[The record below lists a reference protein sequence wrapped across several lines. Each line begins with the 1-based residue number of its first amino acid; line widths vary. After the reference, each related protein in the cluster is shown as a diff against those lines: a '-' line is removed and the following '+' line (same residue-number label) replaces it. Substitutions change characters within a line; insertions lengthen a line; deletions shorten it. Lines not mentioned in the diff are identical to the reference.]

1 MINCPTFTTS
11 DCRLAAWR
19 KIETKATSGQ
29 WFFEPMSQH
38 HWIESAAMPHWPNAV
53 SAGTKVPE
61 NENGKKCFTSFIN
74 LCPWPWLSTDIKNMT
89 LTWYI

>member
-1 MINCPTFTTS
+1 MV
-11 DCRLAAWR
+11 
-19 KIETKATSGQ
+19 
-29 WFFEPMSQH
+29 FEPMSQH

-74 LCPWPWLSTDIKNMT
+74 LCPWPWLSTDIKKYDFD
-89 LTWYI
+89 LVYLIEKRP